1 MKNLREE
8 EEVKGIY
15 KKFKL
20 IYNHFFRYRNM
31 KERLD
36 KSEFKKYI
44 NRLKFGEEAEQEFRS
59 TGEGFGMIGATG
71 KLKISKKE
79 KKL

>member
-44 NRLKFGEEAEQEFRS
+44 NRLKFGEEAE
-59 TGEGFGMIGATG
+59 
-71 KLKISKKE
+71 
-79 KKL
+79 